1 METKDLLTRSIEEI
15 SAEELSQLHSAI
27 LNELDKRKFR
37 AKETAWNKLVDAFKD
52 YSTTFGDI
60 EVITVD
66 YDTFYLT
73 SLDDFSSIG
82 EIQII
87 ID

>member
-15 SAEELSQLHSAI
+15 SAKELSQLRSAI
-27 LNELDKRKFR
+27 ADELDKRQFR
-37 AKETAWNKLVDAFKD
+37 AKESAWNKLVNDFKD
-52 YSTTFGDI
+52 YTSTFGSI
-60 EVITVD
+60 EVTTD
-66 YDTFYLT
+66 EDTFYMS

>member
-15 SAEELSQLHSAI
+15 SAKELSQLHSAI
-27 LNELDKRKFR
+27 IDELDKRKFR
-37 AKETAWNKLVDAFKD
+37 AKEDAWNKLVDAIKD
-52 YSTTFGDI
+52 YSTTFGSI
-60 EVITVD
+60 EVTTD
-66 YDTFYLT
+66 ENTFYMT

>member
-15 SAEELSQLHSAI
+15 SAKELSQLRSDI
-27 LNELDKRKFR
+27 INELDKRQFR
-37 AKETAWNKLVDAFKD
+37 AKEAAWNKLVDAIKD
-52 YSTTFGDI
+52 YSTTFGNI
-60 EVITVD
+60 EISTD
-66 YDTFYLT
+66 SDTFYM
-73 SLDDFSSIG
+73 SSIDDYSSIG

>member
-15 SAEELSQLHSAI
+15 SAKELSQLQSVI
-27 LNELDKRKFR
+27 TDELEHRRFR
-37 AKETAWNKLVDAFKD
+37 AKEAAWNKLVDAIKD
-52 YSTTFGDI
+52 YTTTFGNI

-66 YDTFYLT
+66 DDTFYLT

-82 EIQII
+82 QIESKF
-87 ID
+87 D

>member
-15 SAEELSQLHSAI
+15 SAKELSQLQSVI
-27 LNELDKRKFR
+27 INELDKRQFR
-37 AKETAWNKLVDAFKD
+37 AKEAAWNKLVDAIKD
-52 YSTTFGDI
+52 YSTTFGSI
-60 EVITVD
+60 EVTTD
-66 YDTFYLT
+66 ENTFYMS

>member
-15 SAEELSQLHSAI
+15 SAKELSQLHSAI
-27 LNELDKRKFR
+27 INELDKRQFR
-37 AKETAWNKLVDAFKD
+37 AKEAAWNKLVDAIKE

-60 EVITVD
+60 EVITFD
-66 YDTFYLT
+66 DSFNMT

-82 EIQII
+82 QIEIKF
-87 ID
+87 D

>member
-15 SAEELSQLHSAI
+15 SAKELSQLRSAI
-27 LNELDKRKFR
+27 ADELDKRQFR
-37 AKETAWNKLVDAFKD
+37 AKEAAWNKLVDDFKD
-52 YSTTFGDI
+52 YTSTFGSI
-60 EVITVD
+60 EVTTD
-66 YDTFYLT
+66 ENTFYMS

>member
-1 METKDLLTRSIEEI
+1 MEAKDLLTRSIEEI
-15 SAEELSQLHSAI
+15 SAKELSQLRSAI
-27 LNELDKRKFR
+27 TDELDKRQFR
-37 AKETAWNKLVDAFKD
+37 AKEAAWNKLVDDFKD
-52 YSTTFGDI
+52 YTSTFGSI
-60 EVITVD
+60 EVTTD
-66 YDTFYLT
+66 ENTFYMS